1 MFVQSYPR
9 PWPEFRKLALALA
22 GHVPDYKDKH
32 GASFK
37 RLTADRDLAA
47 EGGLCGRNARKSIT
61 YKSVGL
67 IAKGA
72 ALSAGAGGTD

>member
-1 MFVQSYPR
+1 M
-9 PWPEFRKLALALA
+9 
-22 GHVPDYKDKH
+22 PDYKDKH

-47 EGGLCGRNARKSIT
+47 EGGLLGQNARKTIT

-67 IAKGA
+67 IARGA
-72 ALSAGAGGTD
+72 TPRAAPGVGAL